1 VRPSGTD
8 RVSGA
13 TTRGLCPV
21 LPVGW
26 HTTASIGVRGGRIR
40 PEVAAGA
47 FSGVRAAGAPRGRHG
62 RDDRWTTEQ
71 IVNPGR
77 NPLLTIIQCLDPWV
91 SSQVTSP
98 GKIEHIDW

>member
-13 TTRGLCPV
+13 YDARALPGLASRVAHDRVDWGQRGAVFAQRWPLARFP
-21 LPVGW
+21 G
-26 HTTASIGVRGGRIR
+26 
-40 PEVAAGA
+40 
-47 FSGVRAAGAPRGRHG
+47 SGQRRGRHG

-71 IVNPGR
+71 IVNSGR